1 MRILKVYIC
10 KHGHVKYSEYEPDV
24 CNICG
29 NTSFKLIHGITI
41 EMGDR
46 YGISR
51 ESENDHS

>member
-1 MRILKVYIC
+1 MIIFRVYVC

-29 NTSFKLIHGITI
+29 NTSFKLIRGITI
-41 EMGDR
+41 EVGDR

-51 ESENDHS
+51 ESEDNHS